1 MMKLGAPLLPNSCTG
16 TLQEPLLCLELV
28 QEHLLMNH
36 LWNLP
41 GTTVRRVS
49 IDTDTSRVVAPT
61 VVVLVVLQAAIPA
74 TPAGMHATQ
83 TLKTSE
89 TLPKNAWHEIVTCI
103 CNVNIWFCLS
113 WHGPLLYI
121 PLGSSSMPG
130 ELIEAHASQVSR
142 CMA

>member
-1 MMKLGAPLLPNSCTG
+1 MKLGAPLLPNSCTG

-49 IDTDTSRVVAPT
+49 IDTDTSRVAAPT
-61 VVVLVVLQAAIPA
+61 VVVLVVLQGAIPA
-74 TPAGMHATQ
+74 PPAGMHATQ

-89 TLPKNAWHEIVTCI
+89 TLPKNA
-103 CNVNIWFCLS
+103 
-113 WHGPLLYI
+113 
-121 PLGSSSMPG
+121 
-130 ELIEAHASQVSR
+130 
-142 CMA
+142 